1 MCGGISHGNSQLA
14 QIPVS
19 HPICINIDFQSIKI
33 CSHEEVIKRN
43 VGDCLCGA
51 GPALN
56 DEIRRLKFK
65 TSAKRGNSSHVLV
78 GQAKAFHTS
87 PGVFRMDGQYSPSES
102 SHLFKKAFCFP
113 DLPSTDTYLTLPS
126 HPTIIK

>member
-1 MCGGISHGNSQLA
+1 MCGGISPGNSQLA

-43 VGDCLCGA
+43 VGDCLCGS

-56 DEIRRLKFK
+56 DEIHRLKFK
-65 TSAKRGNSSHVLV
+65 TSAERGNSSHLLV
-78 GQAKAFHTS
+78 GQTKAFHS
-87 PGVFRMDGQYSPSES
+87 SLGVFRMDGQYSPSES
-102 SHLFKKAFCFP
+102 SHLFKKAFYFP
-113 DLPSTDTYLTLPS
+113 DLTSRDTYLTLLS